1 MCVKGVFE
9 YIATCLCISV
19 CVLCEHFCVF
29 WMLCMYLCV
38 VICYTYILF
47 VSRVEILVYD
57 KYIRTYI
64 FSVDNSSVLLM
75 LLDWLFYESVLIL
88 DLQALG
94 LCLQYSSYVF

>member
-1 MCVKGVFE
+1 
-9 YIATCLCISV
+9 
-19 CVLCEHFCVF
+19 
-29 WMLCMYLCV
+29 MLCMYLCV

-75 LLDWLFYESVLIL
+75 LLD
-88 DLQALG
+88 
-94 LCLQYSSYVF
+94 